1 MAGPDALR
9 KILIKNTVFAQIR
22 HIKSLQTL
30 EIHQGILIYLVS
42 LREYSHECSQL
53 ALKGKITCV

>member
-53 ALKGKITCV
+53 AL